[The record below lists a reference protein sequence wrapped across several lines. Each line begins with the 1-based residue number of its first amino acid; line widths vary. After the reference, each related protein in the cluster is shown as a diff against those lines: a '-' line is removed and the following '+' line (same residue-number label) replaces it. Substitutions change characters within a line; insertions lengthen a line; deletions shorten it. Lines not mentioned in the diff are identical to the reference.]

1 MQAGT
6 FFLSDSSID
15 ILNIHRLAIT
25 FNRLFKDSLIGLTLN
40 SENIFI
46 LTHADF
52 LTVC

>member
-1 MQAGT
+1 MQAGI
-6 FFLSDSSID
+6 FLSDSSID

-25 FNRLFKDSLIGLTLN
+25 FNILFKDSFIAFTLN

-46 LTHADF
+46 LTHAVL